1 MKKLMTI
8 AVSALCAE
16 VVSAATYYVSPDGS
30 GEAFTRDK
38 PGALQDAFDKVT
50 ATYAAYAKGGGP
62 KSFDAGDVVILK
74 KGLYD
79 FSTSEGVMPTFGA
92 GNSYGYVSANWLT
105 IRADDDCEK
114 PADVTILG
122 GGEKKSV
129 RALSL
134 NGRIRVAGI
143 CFTNCAAVGGLG
155 GAVYCNNAVAG
166 KQTSVL
172 MPSFTNCEFRC
183 CTAAGRRA
191 VRDPGQKTLRLS
203 RRLARQWS
211 IPAGI

>member
-1 MKKLMTI
+1 MTI

-50 ATYAAYAKGGGP
+50 ATYAAYAKGGAP

-79 FSTSEGVMPTFGA
+79 FSTSEGVTPTFGA

-122 GGEKKSV
+122 GGERCRGTGASALLASASPTARRSADLAARSTATMPL
-129 RALSL
+129 RA
-134 NGRIRVAGI
+134 
-143 CFTNCAAVGGLG
+143 
-155 GAVYCNNAVAG
+155 
-166 KQTSVL
+166 
-172 MPSFTNCEFRC
+172 
-183 CTAAGRRA
+183 
-191 VRDPGQKTLRLS
+191 S
-203 RRLARQWS
+203 R
-211 IPAGI
+211 PPC